1 MSVHYASKAS
11 TGFPLRSALMFG
23 ASQHI
28 MMGTN
33 YGYGTLPP
41 GTDSVLIKF
50 VKGFDICGVFEF
62 FSMKIKIESA
72 QN

>member
-1 MSVHYASKAS
+1 MCNEESLVPPMGR
-11 TGFPLRSALMFG
+11 TFPYLAHR
-23 ASQHI
+23 QHSP
-28 MMGTN
+28 
-33 YGYGTLPP
+33 L

-62 FSMKIKIESA
+62 FSMKIKVESA